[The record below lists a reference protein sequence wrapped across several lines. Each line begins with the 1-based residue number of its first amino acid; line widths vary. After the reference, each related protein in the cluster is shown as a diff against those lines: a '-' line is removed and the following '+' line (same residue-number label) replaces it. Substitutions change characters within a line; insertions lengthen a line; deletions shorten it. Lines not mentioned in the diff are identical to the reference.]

1 MAGEKILA
9 ERLPFFSH
17 EQYGS
22 DKEYVENLIKE
33 KKINREFYW
42 STSEDSPCY
51 KKNKYPSHSIATTS
65 ATFHWF
71 IVMHLLDF
79 INPNF
84 ERKGHFFIIVLGGS
98 IYYNY
103 NATLI
108 LNEG

>member
-51 KKNKYPSHSIATTS
+51 KKNKYQAVTAAKPLYCYDECDLPLVYSDAPAGVYQSE
-65 ATFHWF
+65 
-71 IVMHLLDF
+71 L
-79 INPNF
+79 
-84 ERKGHFFIIVLGGS
+84 
-98 IYYNY
+98 
-103 NATLI
+103 
-108 LNEG
+108 